1 MKRPKR
7 LSDTFVRTV
16 NRPGRYGEGRGGLGL
31 SLLVKERAG
40 GGLAKSWSQRIRI
53 NGKPCNLGLGRYPIV
68 TLATARERALE
79 NARAV
84 DQGGDPR
91 VPSRVPTFQEAAER
105 VIQFYKPTWKPAG
118 AANSEKVWRSSMERF
133 VYPEIGTMAVDE
145 ITTSH
150 VHRVLAP
157 IWNEKRET
165 ARRVGQRISRVMKTA
180 MAQGYRA
187 DNPAS
192 EVGAALPKSG
202 PPPQHHRALHH
213 TKVSAAVHAV
223 RESDAWLATK
233 LCFEFLVLTAARS
246 SEARFATCDEI
257 DWETA
262 TWKIPG
268 ARIKSGRTHQV
279 PLGPRAL
286 EVLDEARDLTDG
298 TGLLFPGPRGK
309 ALSNMTTSKLLKELG
324 IDATTHGFRSS
335 FRDWAAECTN
345 ASREVCE
352 AALAH
357 VVGGVEGA
365 YFRSDLFERRRKLMD
380 QWAEY
385 LSQESETLLALDA
398 LRTALLMSRRP
409 SP

>member
-16 NRPGRYGEGRGGLGL
+16 KRPGRYGEGRGGLGL

-40 GGLAKSWSQRIRI
+40 GGLAKSWTQRIRI

-68 TLATARERALE
+68 TLATARDRALA
-79 NARAV
+79 NAREV

-91 VPSRVPTFQEAAER
+91 VRSRVPTFQEAAES
-105 VIQFYKPTWKPAG
+105 VIRLYKPTWRPAG
-118 AANSEKVWRSSMERF
+118 AAHSEKVWRSSLERF
-133 VYPEIGTMAVDE
+133 VYPEIGAMTVDE
-145 ITTSH
+145 ITTGH

-165 ARRVGQRISRVMKTA
+165 ARRVRQRIGRVLRWA

-202 PPPQHHRALHH
+202 PPPQHHRALPHAKVPAALH
-213 TKVSAAVHAV
+213 TV
-223 RESDAWLATK
+223 RESAAWLATK

-246 SEARFATCDEI
+246 SEARFAAWDEI
-257 DWETA
+257 DRDKAIWE
-262 TWKIPG
+262 IPG

-279 PLGPRAL
+279 PLSPRAL

-309 ALSNMTTSKLLKELG
+309 ALSNMTTSKLLKELE

-345 ASREVCE
+345 EKREVCE

-357 VVGGVEGA
+357 VVSGVEGA

-380 QWAEY
+380 RWADY
-385 LSQESETLLALDA
+385 LSQDSG
-398 LRTALLMSRRP
+398 
-409 SP
+409 

>member
-7 LSDTFVRTV
+7 LSDTLVRNV
-16 NRPGRYGEGRGGLGL
+16 NSPGRYGDGRGGLGL

-91 VPSRVPTFQEAAER
+91 VRSRVPTFQEAAES
-105 VIQFYKPTWKPAG
+105 VIRLYKPTWKPEG
-118 AANSEKVWRSSMERF
+118 AANSEKVWRSSLERF
-133 VYPEIGTMAVDE
+133 VYPEIGAMTVDD
-145 ITTSH
+145 IMTSH

-157 IWNEKRET
+157 IWNEKGET
-165 ARRVGQRISRVMKTA
+165 ARRVRQRIGRVMKWA
-180 MAQGYRA
+180 MAQGYRT

-213 TKVSAAVHAV
+213 SKVPAALHAV

-233 LCFEFLVLTAARS
+233 LCFEFLVLTATRS
-246 SEARFATCDEI
+246 SEARFATWDEI
-257 DWETA
+257 DREKAIWE
-262 TWKIPG
+262 IPG
-268 ARIKSGRTHQV
+268 ARIKSGRQHQV
-279 PLGPRAL
+279 PLSPRAL
-286 EVLDEARDLTDG
+286 EVLDEAKSLTG
-298 TGLLFPGPRGK
+298 STGLLFPGPRGK
-309 ALSNMTTSKLLKELG
+309 ELSNNTTSKLLKELG

-335 FRDWAAECTN
+335 FRDWAAECTQ
-345 ASREVCE
+345 APREVCE
-352 AALAH
+352 AVLAH
-357 VVGGVEGA
+357 AVRGVEGA
-365 YFRSDLFERRRKLMD
+365 YFRSSLFERRRKLMD
-380 QWAEY
+380 QWADY
-385 LSQESETLLALDA
+385 LSQESG
-398 LRTALLMSRRP
+398 
-409 SP
+409 